1 MMKKVFRTFL
11 LAIVALGAAAQD
23 FSSRFEEI
31 KQSAN
36 KAELY
41 RFLYDL
47 PKGGD
52 LHNHFTLSPS
62 PAQWWKAATA
72 RGVYFSR
79 VKFNNCPDSTEPHL
93 LWINIPRSQFRQMSP
108 CRKAEYLPLA
118 DLDEAQRRAWISAMI
133 LDQKGE
139 GRNEF
144 FEVIVQRL
152 RAFARDPELLRMVFL
167 EYAKAAAAEGVR
179 YLETQVTPVLQTD
192 DDGNAIPPGAVGS
205 RWRRFFAS
213 PEMKAT
219 GVEVRFQ
226 YSVLRFAPD
235 AEKRAAE
242 AWEFVAQNRDL
253 WTAVNLVGREDN
265 DKGHALR
272 FLPLFRALRR
282 QYPNVRLSL
291 HGGEKDSPGRE
302 VRETLL
308 LGAERIGHGIN
319 LISDPD
325 TMLLLRNGRTLIES
339 NLVSNQ
345 LLEYTPD
352 VRQHPF
358 IEYLRF
364 GIPVCLNTD
373 DPGVWDSNLTDEYFT
388 AVSTFGLTW
397 EEIVRLGRNSLEY
410 SFLEPATKERLL
422 QDYAE
427 RIGAFEAKYSA
438 EEWRLK
444 LLAVKPAVS
453 GYARRTLGIE

>member
-1 MMKKVFRTFL
+1 
-11 LAIVALGAAAQD
+11 
-23 FSSRFEEI
+23 
-31 KQSAN
+31 
-36 KAELY
+36 
-41 RFLYDL
+41 
-47 PKGGD
+47 
-52 LHNHFTLSPS
+52 
-62 PAQWWKAATA
+62 
-72 RGVYFSR
+72 
-79 VKFNNCPDSTEPHL
+79 
-93 LWINIPRSQFRQMSP
+93 
-108 CRKAEYLPLA
+108 
-118 DLDEAQRRAWISAMI
+118 
-133 LDQKGE
+133 
-139 GRNEF
+139 
-144 FEVIVQRL
+144 
-152 RAFARDPELLRMVFL
+152 
-167 EYAKAAAAEGVR
+167 
-179 YLETQVTPVLQTD
+179 
-192 DDGNAIPPGAVGS
+192 
-205 RWRRFFAS
+205 
-213 PEMKAT
+213 MKAT

-235 AEKRAAE
+235 AEKRVAE

-272 FLPLFRALRR
+272 FLPVFRALRR

-325 TMLLLRNGRTLIES
+325 TMLLLRNGRTLVEI

-388 AVSTFGLTW
+388 AVTAFSLTW
-397 EEIVRLGRNSLEY
+397 EEVVRLGRNSLEY
-410 SFLEPATKERLL
+410 SFLEPAAKERLL
-422 QDYAE
+422 KDYTE

-438 EEWRLK
+438 EDWRTKLK
-444 LLAVKPAVS
+444 FVQPSIS
-453 GYARRTLGIE
+453 GYAKRNLGIDETQVYRRDPTASAPARSSP